1 MCLLVLLVM
10 SAILC
15 LVFLVLRGI
24 CFKGEV
30 VLLILVVM
38 LMLIVWSVR
47 RVLLFWLVVMQLG
60 STKPA

>member
-24 CFKGEV
+24 YFREEV

-47 RVLLFWLVVMQLG
+47 RVLLFWLVVMQLA
-60 STKPA
+60 STKHA